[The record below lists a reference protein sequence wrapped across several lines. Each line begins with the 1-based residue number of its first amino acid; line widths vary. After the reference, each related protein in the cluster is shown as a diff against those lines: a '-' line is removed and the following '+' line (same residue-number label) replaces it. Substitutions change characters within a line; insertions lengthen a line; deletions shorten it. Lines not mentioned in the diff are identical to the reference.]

1 MSIDEIKNLDI
12 KDRIILINTI
22 WETLEKQ
29 SHEIKSPIWHQA
41 VIE

>member
-12 KDRIILINTI
+12 KDRIILINAI
-22 WETLEKQ
+22 WETLVNKSYET
-29 SHEIKSPIWHQA
+29 KSPIWHQA